1 MLKEQ
6 TFNTGVVELNYAE
19 GPPSGPPLVMLHG
32 FTGRWQGFL
41 PLMPALSMRWQIF
54 GPDYRGHGKSGRVR
68 GRYIVEDYLSDL
80 EAFVDGVLVAPVVFI
95 GHSIGGL
102 FAVALAER
110 IPEKSRAVI
119 VGDVP
124 LSAETWAA
132 LPTNEEAW
140 ARLRDLAGPGQ
151 SVAELASLLADLPV
165 PGQDPRMKYGD
176 LPDVSATTLREW
188 AKTLG
193 QLDPSV
199 MDWHA
204 EGRRDELLVAFDFER
219 MLRGVTCPVLLLQ
232 ADPSEGGIMADDDVQ
247 YAMSLLADACHVQ
260 IKGAGHDLG
269 LATWDVAPLLTAV
282 MEFLESL

>member
-41 PLMPALSMRWQIF
+41 PLVPALSMRWQIF
-54 GPDYRGHGKSGRVR
+54 APDYRGHGKSGRVR

-110 IPEKSRAVI
+110 IPEDARAVI

-124 LSAETWAA
+124 LSVETWAA

-151 SVAELASLLADLPV
+151 SVAELTSLLADLPV
-165 PGQDPRMKYGD
+165 PGQDPPMKYGD
-176 LPDVSATTLREW
+176 LPDVSATTVREW

-204 EGRRDELLVAFDFER
+204 EGRRDELLEAFDFER
-219 MLRGVTCPVLLLQ
+219 MLRGVTCRVLLLQ

-260 IKGAGHDLG
+260 IKGTGHDLG
-269 LATWDVAPLLTAV
+269 LSTWDVAPLLTAV

>member
-19 GPPSGPPLVMLHG
+19 GPPSGPSLVMLHG

-41 PLMPALSMRWQIF
+41 PLVPALSMRWQIF
-54 GPDYRGHGKSGRVR
+54 APDYRGHGKSGRVR

-80 EAFVDGVLVAPVVFI
+80 EAFVDGVLVAPVVLI

-110 IPEKSRAVI
+110 IAEDARAVI

-151 SVAELASLLADLPV
+151 CVAELASSLADLPV
-165 PGQDPRMKYGD
+165 PGQDPPMKYGD
-176 LPDVSATTLREW
+176 LPDISATSLREW